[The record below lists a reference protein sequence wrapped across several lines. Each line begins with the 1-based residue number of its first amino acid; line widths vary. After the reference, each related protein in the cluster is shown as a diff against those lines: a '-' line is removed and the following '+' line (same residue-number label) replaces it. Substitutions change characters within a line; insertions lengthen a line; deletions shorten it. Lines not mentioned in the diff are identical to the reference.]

1 MNDIIHTKTY
11 TNLPATKTHIW
22 VEFVVN
28 WFNRSWDITMMTDR
42 QTDRRASTHA
52 RTHTHKPSNEHTC
65 PNWNFWQV
73 TRTRGCSH
81 FNPKLENSFG
91 ALYECNVLK
100 QPCPYLISLW
110 RLACHLYGHVTPA
123 STCRWDPK
131 LVICTEMKIW
141 SFGWNFCHWLR
152 RFSLKWQHSRSGTL
166 ASPCWRDFYCKVRQH
181 IYNNYNVIFDN
192 FESSFVDQ
200 PTLSKLTDKISQDV
214 VVQCISRLSTG
225 KISFSDNDHT
235 TVAID

>member
-1 MNDIIHTKTY
+1 MILSTTKRTQ
-11 TNLPATKTHIW
+11 TFPQQRHIFGSSLLLIGLIVREISRRW
-22 VEFVVN
+22 Q
-28 WFNRSWDITMMTDR
+28 TDR
-42 QTDRRASTHA
+42 QTDTQA
-52 RTHTHKPSNEHTC
+52 RTHTHTQTVKRTYLPKLKFLASNK
-65 PNWNFWQV
+65 
-73 TRTRGCSH
+73 TRGCSH

-100 QPCPYLISLW
+100 QPCSYLISLW

-131 LVICTEMKIW
+131 LVICTEMKIS

-214 VVQCISRLSTG
+214 VVQCISSLSTG

-235 TVAID
+235 IVVID